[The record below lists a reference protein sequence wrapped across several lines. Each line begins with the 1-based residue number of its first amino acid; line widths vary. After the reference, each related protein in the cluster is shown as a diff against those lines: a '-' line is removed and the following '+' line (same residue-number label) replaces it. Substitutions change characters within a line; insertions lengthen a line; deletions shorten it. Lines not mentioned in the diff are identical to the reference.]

1 MVGLLEGLHVELGF
15 VLPRDVPSD
24 GVIPGERPR
33 AERTRHSDALVTLP
47 YVSAQIRLVAI

>member
-24 GVIPGERPR
+24 GVVPGERSR
-33 AERTRHSDALVTLP
+33 AERTRHPDALMTLS
-47 YVSAQIRLVAI
+47 YMSAQIRLVAI